1 MKILLTVGHSIL
13 KTGACTSAD
22 GRPYGGVLEYA
33 YNKGIVNQVAAYLRQ
48 VGHTADVLICP
59 ELQFSRSTDEKNY
72 KVPKANSGGYDL
84 VAELHLNAS
93 ALHNARG
100 CEVLYYSEA
109 GKAVAQRIQDK
120 LSTVFK
126 DRGIQRRTGLYMLKS
141 TKPTAVMIESFFCD
155 SSADCELAEK
165 TDVALLIAE
174 GIHGGDIAAAPEES
188 RPTGMLYRV
197 QSGAFAVRA
206 NADRLLAE
214 LKGKGY
220 DAFIAT
226 VDLGGQILY
235 RVQVGAYSVRANAEA
250 MRDKMLADGYEAIIM
265 TA

>member
-1 MKILLTVGHSIL
+1 M
-13 KTGACTSAD
+13 
-22 GRPYGGVLEYA
+22 
-33 YNKGIVNQVAAYLRQ
+33 
-48 VGHTADVLICP
+48 
-59 ELQFSRSTDEKNY
+59 
-72 KVPKANSGGYDL
+72 PKANAGGYDL

-93 ALHNARG
+93 ALHNAKG
-100 CEVLYYSEA
+100 CEVLYYSET
-109 GKAVAQRIQDK
+109 GKAVAQRIQSK
-120 LSTVFK
+120 LATVFK

-155 SSADCELAEK
+155 SSVDCELAEK

-174 GIHGGDIAAAPEES
+174 GIHGGDIADDPEES

-220 DAFIAT
+220 DAFIIAA
-226 VDLGGQILY
+226 DLGGQILY
-235 RVQVGAYSVRANAEA
+235 RVQVGAYSIRSNAEA
-250 MRDKMLADGYEAIIM
+250 MRDRLLADGYDAIII